1 MDGQRYNI
9 FAYCAESRV
18 RALGAVA
25 NVIGFASFNLRD
37 PPLNYNSQH
46 YSHSRQFRSNVIDE
60 SGYWKQI
67 KIDCGY

>member
-1 MDGQRYNI
+1 MQL
-9 FAYCAESRV
+9 
-18 RALGAVA
+18 LGAVA

-67 KIDCGY
+67 KID